1 MLKNFEE
8 VREAARANAGFR
20 MAVAS
25 AEDEAS
31 VLAAVEAHREG
42 LAESVL
48 VGEEA
53 AVLRRLEEVGAD
65 PADFEILPVSSEEE
79 AAARVVGLARE
90 GRVQVILKGRLP
102 TSTLLRAVLAK
113 EGGLRTGRLISD
125 VRLFDHP
132 FKPEGFLAVTD
143 GGVIPAPT
151 LEQKRAIVENAVWVY
166 HRLGW
171 TEPKVAMLCASEKVI
186 DAMPHTVEARRI
198 RDWNRE
204 GRITGCIVEG
214 PISLDLALIKESAV
228 AKGYESPVAGEADIL
243 VGPTIEAVNI
253 LGKSL
258 VYFKGC
264 VPGQVIV
271 GSKVPVLIPSRS
283 DKAIV
288 KLNSIALAA
297 AVGLA

>member
-1 MLKNFEE
+1 MLKNFLQ
-8 VREAARANAGFR
+8 VRKAAKEHAGFR
-20 MAVAS
+20 MAVVA

-31 VLAAVEAHREG
+31 LRAAVAARRED

-48 VGEEA
+48 LGDQI
-53 AVLRRLEEVGAD
+53 AVREGLERIGAD
-65 PADFEILPVSSEEE
+65 PGQFEIRPVAAAEE
-79 AAARVVGLARE
+79 AAAEAVALARE
-90 GRVQVILKGRLP
+90 GAVQVILKGHLP
-102 TSTLLRAVLAK
+102 TSTLLRAVLAR
-113 EGGLRTGRLISD
+113 GTGLRTGRLLSD

-132 FKPEGFLAVTD
+132 FKTEGFLAVTD
-143 GGVIPAPT
+143 GGVIPAPS
-151 LEQKRAIVENAVWVY
+151 LDQKRAIVENAVWVY

-171 TEPKVAMLCASEKVI
+171 SVPKVAMLCATEKVL

-204 GRITGCIVEG
+204 GLISGCVVEG
-214 PISLDLALIKESAV
+214 PISLDLALIRESAR
-228 AKGYESPVAGEADIL
+228 AKGYDSPVAGEADIL

-264 VPGQVIV
+264 VPGQVVV

-283 DKAIV
+283 DGPEV

-297 AVGLA
+297 AIGLA